1 MVEEEVEQVLG
12 LLVLEADDALREA
25 LVDVQRLLARDGV
38 DADDR
43 VLGLDGLT
51 PDGATALA
59 RVLGLRDCRMDG
71 PEALETLLEP
81 VREPLVRFDL
91 GKEECIAT
99 SVHGLVEDP
108 EESGTR
114 GLFLVGLM
122 KRK

>member
-12 LLVLEADDALREA
+12 LLVFETDDALREA

-43 VLGLDGLT
+43 VLGLDGLA
-51 PDGATALA
+51 PDRATALA
-59 RVLGLRDCRMDG
+59 RVLGLRNRRMYG

-81 VREPLVRFDL
+81 VREPLVRLDL
-91 GKEECIAT
+91 GKEERVAA

-114 GLFLVGLM
+114 GLFLVGLVE
-122 KRK
+122 